1 MNENL
6 LKPLLRL
13 AVVAAFTLVF
23 AGCASGPASTPDSA
37 AATAEKVYEFEPW
50 DGDGMEIPL
59 DGSSLEAF
67 ETSMARVQAHTSP
80 ENYTTLE
87 NAIEYLLLYDLSARK
102 DKARLA
108 QHLDGKTPYQVID
121 MVQWRKPAPGK
132 SQAEKGAADAKIEL

>member
-1 MNENL
+1 MNMTL
-6 LKPLLRL
+6 TSTLIRL
-13 AVVAAFTLVF
+13 AVATLVALAL
-23 AGCASGPASTPDSA
+23 AGCAAGPAA
-37 AATAEKVYEFEPW
+37 APEAGPAPEKVYDFEPW

-87 NAIEYLLLYDLSARK
+87 NAIEYLLVYDLSARK
-102 DKARLA
+102 DKAKLA
-108 QHLDGKTPYQVID
+108 QNLSGKTPYQVID